1 MMGDNSWKQWDNT
14 KEGEEAFAEYV
25 RQILI
30 DNGFTGITQDEVGPE
45 YFQEH
50 GTIDSERFND
60 LSDPFLL
67 DKQKIWGIPDS
78 LHKRNLELQNNS
90 MLLDELET
98 EAANRIQIVVLNN
111 TIVNQTNNERKFV
124 NISGGLNMDLF
135 RMAKLAG

>member
-1 MMGDNSWKQWDNT
+1 MT
-14 KEGEEAFAEYV
+14 
-25 RQILI
+25 
-30 DNGFTGITQDEVGPE
+30 
-45 YFQEH
+45 
-50 GTIDSERFND
+50 TIF
-60 LSDPFLL
+60 LSD
-67 DKQKIWGIPDS
+67 I
-78 LHKRNLELQNNS
+78 NLELQNNS